1 MFFLNNEVQP
11 SFENLMED
19 ESSFANEWIL
29 LSSNIKKKVYG
40 VLKFS
45 LSFLTKHEEK
55 KTHNMISLMLDPRF
69 KNLCVIS
76 SFVEKDHV

>member
-29 LSSNIKKKVYG
+29 LSSNIKKQVYG